1 MRLVRAPIAALASA
15 LLAVAAY
22 GLAGA
27 ASEGISIEG
36 RVANAT
42 LGGQPAPGLEVI
54 LHREG
59 LTIHEHEETITDTEG
74 QFRFDGVVYEPDLTY
89 GVTVVYQGALYGA
102 DLDLSNGPPPIF
114 TLAVY
119 ESTTSE
125 EALYVSRASVL
136 LAGVDVE
143 SQTLWALEIVEVV
156 NDTEMTYVPG
166 SGPMSL
172 LRFGLPPGASDLE
185 VNTRLL
191 GADPIQVDR
200 GFAVTASVPPGAHE
214 VMYAYSFPYSGDE
227 VEFRRNLPY
236 GAAGLR
242 FLAAPEVA
250 TIVSG
255 DLEGPETVEVG
266 GRDLQ
271 LLSGSD
277 LPRGARISVDL
288 VGLPRASLAEK
299 VGARMANAPL
309 ELIAPAGLAALMAAV
324 IVLALWRGRRAPEGS
339 PERNAP

>member
-1 MRLVRAPIAALASA
+1 MRVRVPLAALIAAL
-15 LLAVAAY
+15 LTMAVS
-22 GLAGA
+22 GLAGST
-27 ASEGISIEG
+27 SEGISIQG
-36 RVANAT
+36 QVANAT
-42 LGGQPAPGLEVI
+42 LGGQPAPGLEVV

-59 LTIHEHEETITDTEG
+59 LTVHEHEEAITDAEG
-74 QFRFDGVVYEPDLTY
+74 LFRFDGVVYEPDLTY
-89 GVTVVYQGALYGA
+89 GVTVLYQGALYGA
-102 DLDLSNGPPPIF
+102 DLDLSNGPPPMF

-119 ESTTSE
+119 ESTASQD
-125 EALYVSRASVL
+125 AISISRASVL
-136 LAGVDVE
+136 LAAVDAE
-143 SQTLWALEIVEVV
+143 SQTLWALEIFEVV
-156 NDTEMTYVPG
+156 NETDTTYVPG

-191 GADPIQVDR
+191 GADTIQVDR

-214 VMYAYSFPYSGDE
+214 VMYAYTFPYSGGE
-227 VEFRRNLPY
+227 MELSRSFPF
-236 GAAGLR
+236 GASGLR

-250 TIVSG
+250 TLVSG

-288 VGLPRASLAEK
+288 VGLPQASMAEK
-299 VGARMANAPL
+299 VGARILDAPL
-309 ELIAPAGLAALMAAV
+309 ELAAPAGLAALMVVVIAV
-324 IVLALWRGRRAPEGS
+324 ALWRGKRAPEGGS
-339 PERNAP
+339 P